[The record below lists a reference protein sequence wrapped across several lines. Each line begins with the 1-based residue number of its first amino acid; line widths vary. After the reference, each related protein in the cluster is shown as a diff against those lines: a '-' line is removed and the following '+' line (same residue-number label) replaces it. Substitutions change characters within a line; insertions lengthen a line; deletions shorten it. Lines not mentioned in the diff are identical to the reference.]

1 MRPGQK
7 ESVMLEDFFFQDKL
21 NSCLL
26 PSSLQCSFMLEVT
39 RISEGDDQGLRKKWL
54 EQYSPDGA
62 MVSVME
68 RRDLGT

>member
-1 MRPGQK
+1 
-7 ESVMLEDFFFQDKL
+7 
-21 NSCLL
+21 
-26 PSSLQCSFMLEVT
+26 MLEVT

-68 RRDLGT
+68 RRDLGTQR